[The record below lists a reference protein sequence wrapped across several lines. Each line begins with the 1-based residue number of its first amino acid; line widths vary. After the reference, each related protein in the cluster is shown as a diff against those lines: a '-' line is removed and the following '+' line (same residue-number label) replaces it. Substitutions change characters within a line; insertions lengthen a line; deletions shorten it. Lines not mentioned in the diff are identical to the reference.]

1 MKIEET
7 SKTPRVHAGFSQSMS
22 DRIRK
27 EAELRKIKPH
37 RMVVKVMG
45 RFLDKAEA
53 KRLAEE
59 VQA

>member
-1 MKIEET
+1 MQREET
-7 SKTPRVHAGFSQSMS
+7 SKDPRVHAGFSRSMS

-53 KRLAEE
+53 KRLAGE